1 MAATEPVGVGED
13 DHSRYRS
20 VTDEDTYTFIEDL
33 KNSNTKRK
41 TISDCKIFTNWLKSE
56 NEIRNLEDIPAA
68 DLDNYLARFF
78 LAVRNQKQE
87 EYEPDS
93 IKLIQASINR
103 YLTEKCNINI
113 FKDREFTHSR
123 DVLMAKRKQL
133 KSKGMGNKKGKLTL
147 SV

>member
-13 DHSRYRS
+13 DHSRYCS

-41 TISDCKIFTNWLKSE
+41 TISDCKIFSNWLKSE

-78 LAVRNQKQE
+78 LAVRN
-87 EYEPDS
+87 
-93 IKLIQASINR
+93 
-103 YLTEKCNINI
+103 
-113 FKDREFTHSR
+113 
-123 DVLMAKRKQL
+123 
-133 KSKGMGNKKGKLTL
+133 
-147 SV
+147 